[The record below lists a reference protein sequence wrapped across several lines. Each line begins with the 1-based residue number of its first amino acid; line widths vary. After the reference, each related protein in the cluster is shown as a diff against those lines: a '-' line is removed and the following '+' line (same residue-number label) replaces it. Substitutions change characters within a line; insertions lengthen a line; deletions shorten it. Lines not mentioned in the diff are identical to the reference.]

1 MDFIDIY
8 LSQLAD
14 PFRIGML
21 VFLLITAANTA
32 HATRHRW
39 LPIVLGIVFVA
50 VLIPATLDRSEDI
63 AMVAAVGIGLLANLT
78 VVAALLL
85 LQAGYRRLAK

>member
-1 MDFIDIY
+1 MDFIAIY

-32 HATRHRW
+32 HATQNRW
-39 LPIVLGIVFVA
+39 LPIMLGIVFIA
-50 VLIPATLDRSEDI
+50 VLIPATLDRSEDV
-63 AMVAAVGIGLLANLT
+63 ALAAAVGIGILANLT
-78 VVAALLL
+78 VVAVLFLV
-85 LQAGYRRLAK
+85 QAGYRRVAK